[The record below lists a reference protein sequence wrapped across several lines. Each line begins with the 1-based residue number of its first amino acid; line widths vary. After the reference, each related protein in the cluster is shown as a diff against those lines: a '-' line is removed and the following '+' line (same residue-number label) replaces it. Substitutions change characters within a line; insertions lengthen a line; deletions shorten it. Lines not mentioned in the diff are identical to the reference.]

1 MGVISN
7 KEKAA
12 QLLVHFILIIL
23 CLSVI
28 IPFLLI
34 FMSSITE
41 ETTLIRNGYRFWPE
55 NFSLEAYEY
64 IFRSSNSLVR
74 SYLVSLFIT
83 VVGTVLGLI
92 IATLFAYPLSRP
104 EFKAR
109 NIFSFLVFFTMLFN
123 GGLVSSY
130 LLWTRYLNV
139 KNTIWALIFPGL
151 LMNAFNVI
159 LMKNYFKSNIPN
171 ELLEAARIDGAGEFK
186 IFTRIVVPLSSP
198 ILATV
203 GLFVAIA
210 YWNDWQ
216 NGLYYITKR
225 TDLFSLQNYLNRMF
239 TDIQFLN
246 SSANKAAAFTQGVVM
261 PATSV
266 KMALAVVGVVPIMIL
281 YPFFQKYFVKGITIG
296 AVKG

>member
-1 MGVISN
+1 MKVISR
-7 KEKAA
+7 KEKIA
-12 QLLVHFILIIL
+12 QVIIHVVLISL

-28 IPFLLI
+28 IPFALV
-34 FMSSITE
+34 FMSSITD
-41 ETTLIRNGYRFWPE
+41 ETTLIRNGYSFWPE
-55 NFSLEAYEY
+55 QFSFDAYVY
-64 IFRSSNSLVR
+64 IFKSSNSLIR
-74 SYLVSLFIT
+74 AYIVSLFIT
-83 VVGTVLGLI
+83 VIGTILGL
-92 IATLFAYPLSRP
+92 TTVTMFAYPLSRP

-109 NIFSFLVFFTMLFN
+109 NVISFLVFFTMLFN

-130 LLWTRYLNV
+130 LLWSRYINI
-139 KNTIWALIFPGL
+139 KNTVWALIFPTL

-171 ELLEAARIDGAGEFK
+171 ELLEAARIDGASEFK
-186 IFTRIVVPLSSP
+186 IFGSVVLPLSTP

-216 NGLYYITKR
+216 NGLYYLSKR
-225 TDLFSLQNYLNRMF
+225 TDLFSLQNYLNRMLM
-239 TDIQFLN
+239 DIQFLN
-246 SSANKAAAFTQGVVM
+246 SSANTAASYTQGVKM
-261 PATSV
+261 PTTSV
-266 KMALAVVGVVPIMIL
+266 KMALAVVGVVPIMVL

>member
-12 QLLVHFILIIL
+12 QLIVHFILIIL

-225 TDLFSLQNYLNRMF
+225 TDLFSLQNYLNRML

>member
-41 ETTLIRNGYRFWPE
+41 ETTLIRNGYRFWPK

-225 TDLFSLQNYLNRMF
+225 TDLFSLQNYLNRML

>member
-1 MGVISN
+1 
-7 KEKAA
+7 
-12 QLLVHFILIIL
+12 
-23 CLSVI
+23 
-28 IPFLLI
+28 
-34 FMSSITE
+34 
-41 ETTLIRNGYRFWPE
+41 
-55 NFSLEAYEY
+55 
-64 IFRSSNSLVR
+64 
-74 SYLVSLFIT
+74 
-83 VVGTVLGLI
+83 
-92 IATLFAYPLSRP
+92 
-104 EFKAR
+104 
-109 NIFSFLVFFTMLFN
+109 
-123 GGLVSSY
+123 
-130 LLWTRYLNV
+130 
-139 KNTIWALIFPGL
+139 
-151 LMNAFNVI
+151 MNAFNVI

-225 TDLFSLQNYLNRMF
+225 TDLFSLQNYLNRML

>member
-109 NIFSFLVFFTMLFN
+109 NIFSFLVFFTKEFN

-130 LLWTRYLNV
+130 QLWTRYLNV

-225 TDLFSLQNYLNRMF
+225 TDLFSLQNYLNRML

>member
-225 TDLFSLQNYLNRMF
+225 TDLFSLQNYLNRML

-281 YPFFQKYFVKGITIG
+281 YPYFPKYFVIGLPIG

>member
-225 TDLFSLQNYLNRMF
+225 TDLFSLQNYLNRML

-296 AVKG
+296 SVKG

>member
-225 TDLFSLQNYLNRMF
+225 TDLFSLQNYLNRML

-281 YPFFQKYFVKGITIG
+281 YPIFQKYFVKGITIG

>member
-225 TDLFSLQNYLNRMF
+225 TDLFSLQNYLNRML

>member
-1 MGVISN
+1 MGVISK
-7 KEKAA
+7 KEKIA
-12 QLLVHFILIIL
+12 QVLVNIILIIL
-23 CLSVI
+23 SLTVI
-28 IPFLLI
+28 IPFLLV
-34 FMSSITE
+34 FMSSVTD
-41 ETTLIRNGYRFWPE
+41 ETSLIRNGYRFWPDK
-55 NFSLEAYEY
+55 FSLEAYKY
-64 IFRSSNSLVR
+64 IFRSSNSLIS

-83 VVGTVLGLI
+83 CFGTVLGLT

-109 NIFSFLVFFTMLFN
+109 NIISFLAFFTMLFN

-139 KNTIWALIFPGL
+139 KNTIWALIFPSL

-171 ELLEAARIDGAGEFK
+171 ELLEAARIDGAGEFN
-186 IFTRIVVPLSSP
+186 IFVKMAIPLSKP
-198 ILATV
+198 ILATI
-203 GLFVAIA
+203 GLFLAIA

-225 TDLFSLQNYLNRMF
+225 TELFSLQNYLNRML

-246 SSANKAAAFTQGVVM
+246 SSANKAASFTQGTVM

-266 KMALAVVGVVPIMIL
+266 KMALAVVGVVPIMVL

>member
-225 TDLFSLQNYLNRMF
+225 TDLFSLQNYLNRML

-246 SSANKAAAFTQGVVM
+246 SSANKAAAFTQGEVM